1 MPVRI
6 ANEIRMSIIEGRLL
20 PGRKLNAEEI
30 AASLSVSRTP
40 VREAFRILEM
50 QGLVEVNARR
60 GVFVK
65 SSSLKDLIDVGN
77 LRSVLE
83 SLAVCLSLTS
93 EDKQAWIS
101 SLRLITSEMR
111 QSVIG
116 KPLIDC
122 HTKFHKLLVSHSD
135 NKKLGIIL
143 ESIQTEVNMY
153 MYFLDGSYD
162 DAFAMAKEHDELIDT
177 IEKGDA
183 LLVARVVENHVT
195 DGLSKLVKNWGR
207 QVKGSAQ

>member
-1 MPVRI
+1 
-6 ANEIRMSIIEGRLL
+6 MSIIEGRLL

-122 HTKFHKLLVSHSD
+122 HTKFHKLLVFHSD
-135 NKKLGIIL
+135 NKKLSMIL

-207 QVKGSAQ
+207 QVNGWAK

>member
-1 MPVRI
+1 
-6 ANEIRMSIIEGRLL
+6 MSIIEGRLL

-122 HTKFHKLLVSHSD
+122 HTKFHKLLVFHSD
-135 NKKLGIIL
+135 NKKLSIIL